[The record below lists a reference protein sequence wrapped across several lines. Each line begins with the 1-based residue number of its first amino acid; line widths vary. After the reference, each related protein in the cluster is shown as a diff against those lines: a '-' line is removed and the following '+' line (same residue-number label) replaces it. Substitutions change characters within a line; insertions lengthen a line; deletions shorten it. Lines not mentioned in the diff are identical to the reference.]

1 MRYEKSTAS
10 EKNNAQIER
19 YLQNYAYLCNQLN
32 LNALIMTKHYYLYID
47 ECGDQNLESFSPTF
61 PIFTLCGILVADD
74 KVEQLNQQVKDLKK
88 QFWGDKNI
96 ILHSRDIRKCQ
107 KGFEI
112 LFDLNI
118 KQHFYEAINHILAQN
133 NVYVIVSCSIM
144 KEPYIRQFGKLND
157 VYGQSLSFV
166 IERAIFCV
174 DNKVPEGEGRIHS
187 IVERRGKREDKALL
201 GYYLQLLEKGTYWV
215 DALRMKDRMESFE
228 FKWKSDDVIG
238 LQIAD
243 LIAYPLTR
251 HVLNPNQ
258 VNLAFDVIEP
268 NIFQQEGKILG
279 LKVFP

>member
-1 MRYEKSTAS
+1 
-10 EKNNAQIER
+10 
-19 YLQNYAYLCNQLN
+19 
-32 LNALIMTKHYYLYID
+32 MTKHYYLYID
-47 ECGDQNLESFSPTF
+47 ECGDQNLDSFSPTF

-118 KQHFYEAINHILAQN
+118 KQQFYEAINHILAQN

>member
-88 QFWGDKNI
+88 QFWGDKII

-118 KQHFYEAINHILAQN
+118 KQQFYEAINHILAQN